1 MEGQHSPSLP
11 YPMIKTKAY
20 AKINLS
26 LEVTG
31 RRIDGYHEICTLIHS
46 IDLSDSITFSLGEN
60 ILVTSNEPT
69 LNEENNLVFRS
80 ANLLKNFSQYP
91 GGTSI
96 KLNKNI
102 PIAAGLGGGSSDAAV
117 TLIELN
123 ELWNLRISAQN
134 LSSLATQLGTDVPFF
149 LTGGCALAVGRG
161 DTLNPTVA
169 IEGIWAIILS
179 PPHKFSAKT
188 SEIYSLLN
196 KRDFTDGSHTREL
209 ATEITNGNATIY
221 NLSKGQNVFE
231 KVAMEAFSGL
241 DHHFR
246 TFLKCGAPFVKLSGT
261 GPSLFTLVDDWDL
274 ASHLYKTVK
283 QEDANVHLAELI
295 HG

>member
-1 MEGQHSPSLP
+1 MT
-11 YPMIKTKAY
+11 KTNAY

-46 IDLSDSITFSLGEN
+46 IGLSDSITFSLGNN
-60 ILVTSNEPT
+60 IVVTSNEPT
-69 LNEENNLVFRS
+69 LNKETNLVFRS
-80 ANLLKNFSQYP
+80 ANLLKDFSQYP
-91 GGTSI
+91 SGASI
-96 KLNKNI
+96 MLNKNI
-102 PIAAGLGGGSSDAAV
+102 PIASGLGGGSSDAAV

-123 ELWNLRISAQN
+123 ELWNLRLSAQT
-134 LSSLATQLGTDVPFF
+134 LSDLAIQLGSDVPFF

-161 DTLNPTVA
+161 DTLTRTVA
-169 IEGIWAIILS
+169 VEGIWAIILS
-179 PPHKFSAKT
+179 PPHTFTAKT
-188 SEIYSLLN
+188 SQIYSLLHE
-196 KRDFTDGSHTREL
+196 RDFTDGSNTREL
-209 ATEITNGNATIY
+209 ATEIANGNATIY

-246 TFLKCGAPFVKLSGT
+246 TLLKWGAPFAKLSGT
-261 GPSLFTLVDDWDL
+261 GPSIFTLVDDWDL

-283 QEDANVHLAELI
+283 QEDTNVHIAELI
-295 HG
+295 NG